1 MYKTLPHR
9 KYKNSI
15 YNMHKVEQLKINT
28 KKINKTYFKNDKLIR
43 HKNV

>member
-9 KYKNSI
+9 KYNKNSI

-28 KKINKTYFKNDKLIR
+28 KKIKLTLKMI
-43 HKNV
+43 NL